1 MIDLSPQDC
10 ELLNQIQ
17 SDFPLDSHPF
27 ATIAQ
32 QVGMTEEAVIQRLQ
46 TLENDGAI
54 SRFGAVFTPNVA
66 GASTLVALAVPG
78 EYIEQTAELINAMP
92 GVNHNYLRE
101 HHYNLWFVIT
111 GRNRAELDDRLA
123 QIQQQAAYPLLD
135 LPMEQPYH
143 IDLGFAL

>member
-1 MIDLSPQDC
+1 MIKLSQQDC
-10 ELLNQIQ
+10 DLLNQIQ

-27 ATIAQ
+27 ASIAEQ
-32 QVGMTEEAVIQRLQ
+32 LGMTEDEVITRLQ
-46 TLENDGAI
+46 ELDQAGAI

-66 GASTLVALAVPG
+66 GASTLVAVAVPT
-78 EYIEQTAELINAMP
+78 ENIEQTAELINSMT

-101 HHYNLWFVIT
+101 HHYNMWFVIT

-123 QIQQQAAYPLLD
+123 SIRRMADYPMLD
-135 LPMEQPYH
+135 LPMIQPYH